1 MLVAV
6 GLLLC
11 ASVYPLILMVK
22 QDLLRG
28 MGAALQLR
36 SELAYVS
43 YIFDGI
49 TKPRPTQV
57 RLRDQG

>member
-1 MLVAV
+1 VLVAV

-36 SELAYVS
+36 SELAYVG
-43 YIFDGI
+43 YI
-49 TKPRPTQV
+49 
-57 RLRDQG
+57 